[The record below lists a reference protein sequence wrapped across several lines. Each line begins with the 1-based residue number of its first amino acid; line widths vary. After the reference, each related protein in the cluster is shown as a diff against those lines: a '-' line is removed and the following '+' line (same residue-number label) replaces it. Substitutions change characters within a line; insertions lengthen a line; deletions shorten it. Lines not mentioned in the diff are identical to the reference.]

1 MTAVPGATSDPYY
14 GADLAALDAAL
25 DAARGDL
32 AGAAARAGDAFT
44 IAAAA
49 DDIVRCLGIAALA
62 IRFEADGLDAGRL
75 TAHRSDP
82 AATRKRAGRIQAAA
96 HAAVTRI
103 AAAGGC
109 RSPVISLF
117 ETLTGAELS
126 RIPGPADPAL
136 WEQVAAHKLA
146 DPHLAGYARLQQ
158 AAGLLARRRRNEATA
173 ALQDACQAASRLA
186 AAPMRAEIAAL
197 ARWGRIDL
205 AAPAPAQPPDPDPN
219 GLTPRERQVI
229 RLLGNGLSN
238 AEIARTLYI
247 SEKTASV
254 HVSNIMRKLGVTSR
268 LQAATATR
276 SQNKPNK

>member
-1 MTAVPGATSDPYY
+1 
-14 GADLAALDAAL
+14 
-25 DAARGDL
+25 
-32 AGAAARAGDAFT
+32 
-44 IAAAA
+44 
-49 DDIVRCLGIAALA
+49 
-62 IRFEADGLDAGRL
+62 
-75 TAHRSDP
+75 
-82 AATRKRAGRIQAAA
+82 
-96 HAAVTRI
+96 
-103 AAAGGC
+103 
-109 RSPVISLF
+109 
-117 ETLTGAELS
+117 
-126 RIPGPADPAL
+126 
-136 WEQVAAHKLA
+136 
-146 DPHLAGYARLQQ
+146 
-158 AAGLLARRRRNEATA
+158 
-173 ALQDACQAASRLA
+173 
-186 AAPMRAEIAAL
+186 MRAEIAAL